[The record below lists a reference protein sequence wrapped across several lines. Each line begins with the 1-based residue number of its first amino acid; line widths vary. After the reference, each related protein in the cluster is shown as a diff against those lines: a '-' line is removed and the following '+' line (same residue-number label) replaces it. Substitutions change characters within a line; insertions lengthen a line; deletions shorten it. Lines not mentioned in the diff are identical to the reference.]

1 MIEYGLIGKTLTHSF
16 SKGYFEKKFQTLG
29 LSDHAYLNF
38 ELNAIEDLKEV
49 LAHHPNLKGFN
60 VTIPY
65 KESILPFLD
74 ELSEE
79 AKAIGAV
86 NCVCIKHCH
95 TEPIDFAQ
103 DKLHRSATIHSDV
116 ILSGVEGESRLK
128 LIGHNTDVYGF
139 ASSVKPFIEPQHNKA
154 LILGTG
160 GSSKAVAYALK
171 NIGVEVFYAST
182 SKQQNNIFLYEQL
195 NAHMMAAFKLIINTT
210 PLGMFP
216 NIDQC
221 PAIPYEYIT
230 PEHLCY
236 DLIYNPE
243 TTLFLQKAK
252 AQGASTI
259 NGLSMLQ
266 LQAEKSW
273 EIWNGN

>member
-49 LAHHPNLKGFN
+49 LTQHPNLKGFN

-65 KESILPFLD
+65 KESILPFLN
-74 ELSEE
+74 ELSDE

-86 NCVCIKHCH
+86 NCVK
-95 TEPIDFAQ
+95 
-103 DKLHRSATIHSDV
+103 V
-116 ILSGVEGESRLK
+116 IYGGSLSQVEGPASKR